1 MERLE
6 NDILD
11 MECNLSVTGNLQMF
25 QITKKFHI
33 FAPAMPLIRKK
44 KAEIYFFLPEESSQ
58 NVERRIFLE
67 KYQAKLSNKTWFIL
81 ISSDLVGDILPLV
94 QLSEIKSVYFET
106 MYMHDGVFTINFKFH
121 SSDIKPVSGYVME
134 ALSSSTP
141 NLSIKLTYM
150 GSRKSV
156 EDALKVIS
164 SHFMLYSVTF
174 ASRPP
179 SQNKLIED
187 NPLGL
192 EWRRFIRF
200 PGEEENIHGLYK
212 IKGKPH
218 SLNGVNVISE
228 ANGIYETVTTNP
240 VLNEFALMANS
251 QSLARFCEN
260 QEFDGNILMSS
271 FVTME
276 SHLHSYIS
284 LVDELNRKFKDW
296 SIYIERVIPVSDII
310 SQ

>member
-11 MECNLSVTGNLQMF
+11 MECNLSVTGNSQMF
-25 QITKKFHI
+25 QISKKFQI
-33 FAPAMPLIRKK
+33 FAPAMPLIRKN
-44 KAEIYFFLPEESSQ
+44 KAEIYFFLPEESSP

-81 ISSDLVGDILPLV
+81 ISSDLVEYTLPLV

-121 SSDIKPVSGYVME
+121 SSDIKTVSTHILE

-156 EDALKVIS
+156 EDSLRIIS

-174 ASRPP
+174 ASKPP
-179 SQNKLIED
+179 SQNKLVEE

-200 PGEEENIHGLYK
+200 PSEEENIHGLYK
-212 IKGKPH
+212 IKGMPH
-218 SLNGVNVISE
+218 SLNSVNVISE
-228 ANGIYETVTTNP
+228 VDGIYETVTTNP

-260 QEFDGNILMSS
+260 QEFDGNILMYS

-284 LVDELNRKFKDW
+284 LVDELNRKYKDW

>member
-11 MECNLSVTGNLQMF
+11 MECNLSVTGNSQMF
-25 QITKKFHI
+25 QISKKFQI
-33 FAPAMPLIRKK
+33 FAPAMPLIRKN
-44 KAEIYFFLPEESSQ
+44 KAEIYFFLPEESSP

-81 ISSDLVGDILPLV
+81 ISSDLVEYTLPLV

-121 SSDIKPVSGYVME
+121 SSDIKTVSTHILE

-156 EDALKVIS
+156 EDSLRIIS

-174 ASRPP
+174 ASKPP
-179 SQNKLIED
+179 SQNKLVEE

-200 PGEEENIHGLYK
+200 PSEEENIHGLYK
-212 IKGKPH
+212 IKGTPH
-218 SLNGVNVISE
+218 SLNSVNVISE
-228 ANGIYETVTTNP
+228 VDGIYETVTTNP

-260 QEFDGNILMSS
+260 QEFDGNILMYS

-284 LVDELNRKFKDW
+284 LVDELNRKYKDW